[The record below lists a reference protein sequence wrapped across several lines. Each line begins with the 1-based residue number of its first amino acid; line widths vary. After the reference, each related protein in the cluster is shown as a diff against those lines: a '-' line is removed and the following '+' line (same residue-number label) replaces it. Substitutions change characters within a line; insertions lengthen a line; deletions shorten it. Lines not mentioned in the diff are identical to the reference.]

1 MKLPIALSCVLLCAA
16 ASAQPAG
23 AQAASNAFVE
33 ALITGRGQALFP
45 ESPAFASVREALNRQ
60 TGDAGPIVV
69 KTERVA
75 RFASQPHCG
84 RVAYV
89 VAQPSSHTV
98 WPNLGGQL
106 NLCEDGLP
114 PLRQCHGRPGTLV
127 PPTRPCADG
136 STPEDTPEVA
146 AAIRASFERGYISAD
161 EARRRTHAPAPSA
174 SGARP

>member
-1 MKLPIALSCVLLCAA
+1 MKLPIALSCILLCTT
-16 ASAQPAG
+16 ASAQSAG
-23 AQAASNAFVE
+23 APASNAFVE
-33 ALITGRGQALFP
+33 ALVTGHGHSPFP
-45 ESPAFASVREALNRQ
+45 EGPAFASVLAALHRQ
-60 TGDAGPIVV
+60 TGDAGLIVV
-69 KTERVA
+69 NAERVA

-89 VAQPSSHTV
+89 VAQPSSHAV
-98 WPNLGGQL
+98 WSNLGGQL

-127 PPTRPCADG
+127 PPTRRCADG

-161 EARRRTHAPAPSA
+161 EARQRLHAPAPTA